1 MIQCLDSKTLPYL
14 SPYFGLNSEAH
25 KVEDAQQRSQPTS
38 LFHVTYLETDSG
50 THGRGETF
58 FYQAVRDKDSVKLR
72 SERHWRMGKKSVGV
86 QALLN
91 VPADGQ
97 TWAFSY

>member
-1 MIQCLDSKTLPYL
+1 MIECLDSKALPYL
-14 SPYFGLNSEAH
+14 SPCFGPNCEAH
-25 KVEDAQQRSQPTS
+25 KVEDAQQR
-38 LFHVTYLETDSG
+38 
-50 THGRGETF
+50 THRVYSVLHIWRQTRGHARGETF
-58 FYQAVRDKDSVKLR
+58 FYKAVRDKESVRLQNEGR
-72 SERHWRMGKKSVGV
+72 RRMGKKSVGV

>member
-1 MIQCLDSKTLPYL
+1 MHNREVNP
-14 SPYFGLNSEAH
+14 P
-25 KVEDAQQRSQPTS
+25 S

-58 FYQAVRDKDSVKLR
+58 FDQAVRDKDSARLQNAGR
-72 SERHWRMGKKSVGV
+72 RRIEKKSAGV

>member
-1 MIQCLDSKTLPYL
+1 MHNREVNP
-14 SPYFGLNSEAH
+14 P
-25 KVEDAQQRSQPTS
+25 S
-38 LFHVTYLETDSG
+38 LYHVTYLETDSG
-50 THGRGETF
+50 TRGRRETF
-58 FYQAVRDKDSVKLR
+58 FSKVVRDKESVRLQN
-72 SERHWRMGKKSVGV
+72 ERCRRMEKKSVGV

>member
-1 MIQCLDSKTLPYL
+1 M
-14 SPYFGLNSEAH
+14 
-25 KVEDAQQRSQPTS
+25 S

-50 THGRGETF
+50 THTPF
-58 FYQAVRDKDSVKLR
+58 FYKAVRDKESVRLQNASR
-72 SERHWRMGKKSVGV
+72 RRMGKKSVGV

>member
-1 MIQCLDSKTLPYL
+1 MHDGEVNP
-14 SPYFGLNSEAH
+14 P
-25 KVEDAQQRSQPTS
+25 S

-58 FYQAVRDKDSVKLR
+58 FYQAVRDKESVRLQN
-72 SERHWRMGKKSVGV
+72 ERRRRMGKKSVGV

>member
-14 SPYFGLNSEAH
+14 SPCFGLNCEAH
-25 KVEDAQQRSQPTS
+25 KVEDAQQSSQPTE
-38 LFHVTYLETDSG
+38 FIPCYIFGNRPWDT
-50 THGRGETF
+50 RTF
-58 FYQAVRDKDSVKLR
+58 FYQAVRDKESVRLQN
-72 SERHWRMGKKSVGV
+72 ERRRRMGKKSVGV